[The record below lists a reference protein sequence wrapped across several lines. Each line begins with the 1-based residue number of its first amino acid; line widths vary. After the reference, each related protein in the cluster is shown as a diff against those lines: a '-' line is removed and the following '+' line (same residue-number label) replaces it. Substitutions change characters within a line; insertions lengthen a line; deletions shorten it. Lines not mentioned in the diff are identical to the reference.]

1 MFIARGQ
8 PLKKSTAL
16 LLFLATLTVGGAVF
30 HYGYPRTAAET
41 KKPARAAPPV
51 TVAPATVKNVPL
63 ILELVG
69 RAEAHESVT
78 LKARVDGQIAAL
90 PFKEGQTVT
99 AGEVLARLDPAD
111 FDARLQQAE
120 ANLARDRAQLAKA
133 QNDVQRL
140 QTLKGR
146 GFVSDQQ
153 LADARVTVDTMN
165 ATVQAT
171 QAAADVIRLQRSYTT
186 IKAPFAGVI
195 GARLV
200 SPGATVKAN
209 DTALAVLNQVRPL
222 DVSFSVP
229 ERHLPRLRAAL
240 RSGALPVVVT
250 VPGHGEQTFPGEARF
265 LDNAVDPTTGAIQ
278 MKATVANDAQA
289 LTPGQ
294 FLNINL
300 TLDTLAAAV
309 TVPAI
314 AIQQGPQGAFVF
326 VVKTDETVETRPV
339 TVTLRQAETAV
350 IGQGLSGGETV
361 VTDGQLRL
369 TPGAKVQIKAGGG

>member
-1 MFIARGQ
+1 MA
-8 PLKKSTAL
+8 A
-16 LLFLATLTVGGAVF
+16 VGGGAF
-30 HYGYPRTAAET
+30 HYVYPGTATAA
-41 KKPARAAPPV
+41 KKPARGAPPAPV
-51 TVAPATVKNVPL
+51 TVASATLRDVPL
-63 ILELVG
+63 VLELVG
-69 RAEAHESVT
+69 RAEAYASVT

-90 PFKEGQTVT
+90 PFIEGQAVA
-99 AGEVLARLDPAD
+99 AGEVLARLDHAD

-120 ANLARDRAQLAKA
+120 ANLARDRAQLTKA
-133 QNDVQRL
+133 QRDVERL
-140 QTLKGR
+140 QALKGR

-153 LADARVTVDTMN
+153 LADARIAADALA
-165 ATVQAT
+165 ATLRAE
-171 QAAADVIRLQRSYTT
+171 QAAVESVRLQRGYAT

-195 GARLV
+195 GAKLV

-209 DTALAVLNQVRPL
+209 DTALAVLNQVRPIY
-222 DVSFSVP
+222 VSFTVP

-240 RSGALPVVVT
+240 RSSAMPVVVT
-250 VPGHGEQTFPGEARF
+250 VPSHGEQTFPGEARF

-294 FLNINL
+294 FLNVSL

-309 TVPAI
+309 TVPTI

-326 VVKTDETVETRPV
+326 VVKADGSVETRPIA
-339 TVTLRQAETAV
+339 VTLRQAETAV
-350 IGQGLSGGETV
+350 IGQGLQEGETV

-369 TPGAKVQIKAGGG
+369 SPGAKVQIKSGGG

>member
-1 MFIARGQ
+1 MA
-8 PLKKSTAL
+8 A
-16 LLFLATLTVGGAVF
+16 VGGGAF
-30 HYGYPRTAAET
+30 HYVYPGTATEA
-41 KKPARAAPPV
+41 KKPARGAVPAPV
-51 TVAPATVKNVPL
+51 TVAPTTIRDVPL
-63 ILELVG
+63 VLELVG
-69 RAEAHESVT
+69 RAEAYESVT

-90 PFKEGQTVT
+90 PFTEGQTVA

-120 ANLARDRAQLAKA
+120 ANLARDRAQLTKA
-133 QNDVQRL
+133 QHDVDRL
-140 QTLKGR
+140 QSLKGR

-153 LADARVTVDTMN
+153 LADARITADALA
-165 ATVQAT
+165 ATVRAE
-171 QAAADVIRLQRSYTT
+171 QAAVESVRLQRGYAT

-195 GARLV
+195 GAKLV

-209 DTALAVLNQVRPL
+209 DTALAILNQIRPIY
-222 DVSFSVP
+222 VSFNVP

-240 RSGALPVVVT
+240 RAGAMPVT
-250 VPGHGEQTFPGEARF
+250 VAIPGHGERRFAGEARF

-278 MKATVANDAQA
+278 MKATVTNDAHA

-294 FLNINL
+294 FLNVSL
-300 TLDTLAAAV
+300 TLETFAAAV

-326 VVKTDETVETRPV
+326 VVKADETVETRPV
-339 TVTLRQAETAV
+339 AVTLRQAETAV
-350 IGQGLSGGETV
+350 IGQGLQAGETV

-369 TPGAKVQIKAGGG
+369 SPGAKVQIKPGGG

>member
-1 MFIARGQ
+1 M
-8 PLKKSTAL
+8 L
-16 LLFLATLTVGGAVF
+16 LLLLLVLAGGGAAF
-30 HYGYPRTAAET
+30 YYGYPRVAAEAP
-41 KKPARAAPPV
+41 KPARAVPPV
-51 TVAPATVKNVPL
+51 TVASATVQNVPL

-69 RAEAHESVT
+69 RAEAYESIT
-78 LKARVDGQIAAL
+78 LKSRVDGQLVAL
-90 PFKEGQTVT
+90 PFTEGQAIA

-120 ANLARDRAQLAKA
+120 ANLARDRAQLTKA
-133 QNDVQRL
+133 QRDVERL
-140 QTLKGR
+140 QSLKGR

-153 LADARVTVDTMN
+153 LADAGVTVDALV
-165 ATVQAT
+165 ATVRAN
-171 QAAADVIRLQRSYTT
+171 QAAVESARLQRSYATL
-186 IKAPFAGVI
+186 KAPFTGVI
-195 GARLV
+195 GAKLV

-222 DVSFSVP
+222 YVSFSVP
-229 ERHLPRLRAAL
+229 ERYLPRLQTAL
-240 RSGALPVVVT
+240 RAGAMPVT
-250 VPGHGEQTFPGEARF
+250 VAIPGHREPRFTGEARF

-278 MKATVANDAQA
+278 MKASVANDAQA

-294 FLNINL
+294 FLNVSL
-300 TLDTLAAAV
+300 TLQTLSAVV

-339 TVTLRQAETAV
+339 TVTLRQAEMAV
-350 IGQGLSGGETV
+350 IGDGLREGETV

-369 TPGAKVQIKAGGG
+369 SPGTKVHIKSGGG